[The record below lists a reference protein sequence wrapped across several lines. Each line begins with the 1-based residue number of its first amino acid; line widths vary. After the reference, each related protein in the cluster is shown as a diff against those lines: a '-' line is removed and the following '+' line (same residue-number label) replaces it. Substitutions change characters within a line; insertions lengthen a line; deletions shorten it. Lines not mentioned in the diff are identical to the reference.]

1 MNDASGQGG
10 RLDSSQGQARLL
22 GEINRRYREAVR
34 RYFLKRIGDPAEA
47 EDLTQDLM
55 LRLAAKADLDR
66 IENTESFLFTM
77 AANLLRDRGRRR
89 RTAAR
94 MLAELEGA
102 RAENFEVLSPER
114 VLSGKQA
121 LHNLLKAQGR
131 LDARVRNVFILH
143 RLEGLKYADIAKLYG
158 LSVSSIEKDIIKA
171 LAHLARYAAKNPE

>member
-1 MNDASGQGG
+1 MNKVSGQSDP
-10 RLDSSQGQARLL
+10 RDRALD
-22 GEINRRYREAVR
+22 EISRRYREAAR

-55 LRLAAKADLDR
+55 VRLAAKADLDR
-66 IENTESFLFTM
+66 IENVEAFLFTM

-94 MLAELEGA
+94 MLAEMETS

-114 VLSGKQA
+114 VLVGREA
-121 LHNLLKAQGR
+121 LHNLLKAQGQ
-131 LDARVRNVFILH
+131 LDPRVRHVFILH
-143 RLEGLKYADIAKLYG
+143 RLEGMKYADIARLYG

-171 LAHLARYAAKNPE
+171 LAHLARYAAKDAK